1 MNGKQLKRIIEDFGR
16 KTADCAITL
25 GHASRNSTTAIYIE
39 RDQCKVDEA
48 NRRVIDWVLY
58 GKR

>member
-1 MNGKQLKRIIEDFGR
+1 MNGKQLKRIIEDSGR
-16 KTADCAITL
+16 KTADCAIAL

-39 RDQCKVDEA
+39 RDLRKVDEA